1 MRVAITGAAG
11 RLGAALVARL
21 SGDAGG
27 GFDVLPWGRRDFD
40 LDAPLAVAQRI
51 AGDLPALVVHAAA
64 WTDVDGCAREPQ
76 LAMRRNGEA
85 TAILARACA
94 DAGVSL
100 LLVSTNEVFD
110 GARTD
115 GKGYRPDDAVNPTNA
130 YGRSKLAGEQGAAAA
145 FEATGSTAAGSTAG
159 SPAGSPALG
168 IVRTSWLFGPG
179 KPDFPAKIVAAARA
193 ASAENRSMLL
203 VNDEFGTPTYVP
215 DLADA
220 IARLVGGDFR
230 GTHHVVNAGIATRA
244 DWARDVLRRAGIQ
257 FEMEEVS
264 LRDFNRAST
273 PPRWG
278 VLEPTQLPGGPLRD
292 WREAMAERMTEME
305 PAG

>member
-1 MRVAITGAAG
+1 M
-11 RLGAALVARL
+11 
-21 SGDAGG
+21 
-27 GFDVLPWGRRDFD
+27 LPWGRTEFD
-40 LDAPLAVAQRI
+40 LDAPAEIAQRV
-51 AGDLPALVVHAAA
+51 AGDLPAIVMHAAA
-64 WTDVDGCAREPQ
+64 WTDVDGCAREPE

-130 YGRSKLAGEQGAAAA
+130 YGRSKLAGEQGATAA
-145 FEATGSTAAGSTAG
+145 FAAGATAGGSTAAGSPG
-159 SPAGSPALG
+159 LG

-179 KPDFPAKIVAAARA
+179 KPDFPAKIVAAARGA
-193 ASAENRSMLL
+193 AAENRSMLL
-203 VNDEFGTPTYVP
+203 VTDEFGTPTYVP

-244 DWARDVLRRAGIQ
+244 DWARDVLQRAGIQ
-257 FEMEEVS
+257 FEMEGVS

-292 WREAMAERMTEME
+292 WHEAMAERMTEME